1 MTPLVLSMQA
11 FGPFAAEETIDFSQ
25 LGRSPL
31 FLINGP
37 TGAGKSSI
45 LDAICFALYG
55 QTTGEERSGTQ
66 MRCDQA
72 ADTLLTEVTL
82 DFYLRKECY
91 RVRRVPQQERPKTR
105 GDGTT
110 TQNAEAQLWR
120 LTAEGKENECL
131 VARSVNDAT
140 AQVQAL
146 LGLDASQFRQVM
158 VLPQGKFRELL
169 LAESKEREKIL
180 SQLFQTHIFQRI
192 EEQLRTQSN
201 QIERAVKDHQHRVQ
215 GILDASDS
223 ESEAA
228 LIETL
233 ETLAPEH
240 QAAERALTIAKQQRE
255 QAQAAERQGQEC
267 QALFDHRA
275 VLDAEKNQLLHQQPE
290 IERAQQRLNAHEQT
304 QALAEVFHRVQT
316 AQQTAQATQEE
327 HVQAQAAVETKQAGH
342 KHAQHALQQAQSRYQ
357 KLPEQ
362 REQAGRLQQ
371 ALEQFQA
378 LNRVEK
384 ELHQAQH
391 AWQGLHQQL
400 RKQTQQRDTIA
411 EQGEASAA
419 KLKVEQVER
428 NNLAGCGEVLK
439 SLQALHAQRQT
450 LAGLESQRAALAEQ
464 LAQAARDVES
474 HQQAVERCKRQATE
488 QEMHWHQGQAALL
501 AARLETHQP
510 CPVCGSREHP
520 APAIQ
525 EQSPVTQADVKR
537 ARTAYEQAHQAL
549 VQTQQLQ
556 QRLAQ
561 RLSHN
566 DEQGEY
572 LCHTLGEW
580 GAKPLS
586 ALDAACQESQR
597 HVERYQ
603 ALTQEL
609 AAQERTLEQQRSE
622 WKTLDTQIKSQQPL
636 LEAAQKRCHQLEAQ
650 CEQLRRA
657 LPESH
662 GSLEALQAELER
674 VQNNIQQ
681 GEAAWQSAQED
692 AQHAQTALA
701 RAETTL
707 SDITQRAAAA
717 TQALSAAQNEWRLA
731 LDGSAFENDA
741 DFIQARLEVSERQA
755 LIEAVTHFK
764 QALAKLDGQLEAS
777 QARLEGLTPPDLT
790 ALAEQ
795 VASAQ
800 AHEQVCDQTYQR
812 LVARIAQLTAT
823 QQKLKAAHAAEAEL
837 EAEYRLWGTLSEIAN
852 GRTGHRISLQ
862 RFVLGVLLDDVLI
875 QASERLVRMSRG
887 RYQLVRREDPSKG
900 NKASGLELDV
910 ADTYTGKNRPVAT
923 LSGGESFMAAL
934 ALALGLSDVVQAYA
948 GGIQL
953 DTLFIDEGF
962 GSLDQDALDQA
973 IAMLSELQMG
983 GRMIGIISH
992 VSELKEQMPVRIEVR
1007 ASRQGSTVQVQ
1018 SAIPIKAP

>member
-1 MTPLVLSMQA
+1 MTPLVLTMQA
-11 FGPFAAEETIDFSQ
+11 FGPFAAEETINFSQ

-82 DFYLRKECY
+82 DFYLRGENY
-91 RVRRVPQQERPKTR
+91 RVRRVPQQERPKAR
-105 GDGTT
+105 GEGTT

-120 LTAEGKENECL
+120 LTADGKENECL

-169 LAESKEREKIL
+169 LAESKDREKIF

-192 EEQLRTQSN
+192 EEHLRTQAN
-201 QIERAVKDHQHRVQ
+201 QIDRAVKDHQHRVQ
-215 GILDASDS
+215 GILDASDI

-228 LIETL
+228 LIEAL
-233 ETLAPEH
+233 ETQAPEH
-240 QAAERALTIAKQQRE
+240 QAAEKALAIAKQQRE
-255 QAQAAERQGQEC
+255 QAEAAERQGQEC
-267 QALFDHRA
+267 QALFDRHTA
-275 VLDAEKNQLLHQQPE
+275 LGAEKNQRLHQQPE
-290 IERAQQRLNAHEQT
+290 IERAQQRLSAHEQT
-304 QALAEVFHRVQT
+304 QALAEPFHRVQT
-316 AQQTAQATQEE
+316 AQQTASATQQER
-327 HVQAQAAVETKQAGH
+327 VQAQTAVEKQQATH
-342 KHAQHALQQAQSRYQ
+342 QHAQQALHQAQTRYQ
-357 KLPEQ
+357 QLPER

-378 LNRVEK
+378 LTGVEQA
-384 ELHQAQH
+384 LHQAQQT
-391 AWQGLHQQL
+391 WQSLYRQL
-400 RKQTQQRDTIA
+400 DQQTQQRDTIA
-411 EQGEASAA
+411 EQGEALAA
-419 KLKVEQVER
+419 RLKAEQIER
-428 NNLAGCGEVLK
+428 NHLAGCDEVLK
-439 SLQALHAQRQT
+439 SRQALHAQRQT
-450 LAGLESQRAALAEQ
+450 LAELESQRAALAEQ
-464 LAQAARDVES
+464 VAQAASDVEH
-474 HQQAVERCKRQATE
+474 HQQTVERYKRRATE

-501 AARLETHQP
+501 AARLESQQP

-520 APAIQ
+520 APAVQ
-525 EQSPVTQADVKR
+525 EQPPVTQADVKR
-537 ARTAYEQAHQAL
+537 ARTEHEQAHQAL
-549 VQTQQLQ
+549 VQAQQLQ
-556 QRLAQ
+556 QRLTQ
-561 RLSHN
+561 QLKYN
-566 DEQGEY
+566 DEQSEY
-572 LCHTLGEW
+572 LRHTLGEW

-586 ALDAACQESQR
+586 ALEAACQESQR

-603 ALTQEL
+603 VLTREL
-609 AAQERTLEQQRSE
+609 ATQERTLEQQRSE
-622 WKTLDTQIKSQQPL
+622 WKALDTQIKAQQPE

-657 LPESH
+657 LPEPH
-662 GSLEALQAELER
+662 GSLEALQAELGR
-674 VQNNIQQ
+674 VQSDIQQ
-681 GEAAWQSAQED
+681 SEAAWQSAQES
-692 AQHAQTALA
+692 AHHAQTALA

-707 SDITQRAAAA
+707 SDIAQRAAAA
-717 TQALSAAQNEWRLA
+717 TQALSAAQNEWQLA
-731 LDGSAFENDA
+731 LSSSAFDNDA
-741 DFIQARLEVSERQA
+741 DFIQARLEAPERQA
-755 LIEAVTHFK
+755 LIETVTLFQ
-764 QALAKLDGQLEAS
+764 QALAKLDGQLEDS
-777 QARLEGLTPPDLT
+777 QTRLEGLTPPDLT

-800 AHEQVCDQTYQR
+800 AHEQVCNQTYQR
-812 LVARIAQLTAT
+812 LAARIAQLTAT

-992 VSELKEQMPVRIEVR
+992 VSALKEQMPVRIEVR

-1018 SAIPIKAP
+1018 GVIPA

>member
-1 MTPLVLSMQA
+1 MTPLVLTMQA
-11 FGPFAAEETIDFSQ
+11 FGPFAAEETINFSQ

-82 DFYLRKECY
+82 DFYLRGENY
-91 RVRRVPQQERPKTR
+91 RVRRAPQQERPKAR
-105 GDGTT
+105 GEGTT

-120 LTAEGKENECL
+120 LTADDKENECL

-169 LAESKEREKIL
+169 LAESKDREKIF

-192 EEQLRTQSN
+192 EEHLRTQAN
-201 QIERAVKDHQHRVQ
+201 QIDRAVKDHQHRVQ
-215 GILDASDS
+215 GILDASDI

-228 LIETL
+228 LIEAL
-233 ETLAPEH
+233 EALAPEH
-240 QAAERALTIAKQQRE
+240 QAAEKALAIAKQHRE
-255 QAQAAERQGQEC
+255 QAEAAERQGQEC
-267 QALFDHRA
+267 QALFDRHTA
-275 VLDAEKNQLLHQQPE
+275 LGAEKNQRLHQQPE
-290 IERAQQRLNAHEQT
+290 IERAQQRLSAHEQT
-304 QALAEVFHRVQT
+304 QALVEPFHRVQT
-316 AQQTAQATQEE
+316 AQQTASATQQGR
-327 HVQAQAAVETKQAGH
+327 VQAQTAVEKQQATH
-342 KHAQHALQQAQSRYQ
+342 QHAQQALHQAQTRYQ
-357 KLPEQ
+357 QLPER

-378 LNRVEK
+378 LTGVEQA
-384 ELHQAQH
+384 LHQAQQT
-391 AWQGLHQQL
+391 WQSLYRQL
-400 RKQTQQRDTIA
+400 DQQTQQRDTIA
-411 EQGEASAA
+411 EQGEALAA
-419 KLKVEQVER
+419 RLKAEQIER
-428 NNLAGCGEVLK
+428 NHLAGCDEMLK
-439 SLQALHAQRQT
+439 SRQALHAQRQT

-464 LAQAARDVES
+464 VAQAASDVEH
-474 HQQAVERCKRQATE
+474 HQQTVERYKRRATE

-501 AARLETHQP
+501 AARLESQQP
-510 CPVCGSREHP
+510 CPVCGSCDHP
-520 APAIQ
+520 APAVQ
-525 EQSPVTQADVKR
+525 EQPPVTQADVKR
-537 ARTAYEQAHQAL
+537 ARTEHEQAHQAL
-549 VQTQQLQ
+549 VQAQQLQ
-556 QRLAQ
+556 QRLTQ
-561 RLSHN
+561 QLKYN
-566 DEQGEY
+566 DEQSEY
-572 LCHTLGEW
+572 LRHTLGEW

-586 ALDAACQESQR
+586 ALEAACQESQR

-603 ALTQEL
+603 VLTREL
-609 AAQERTLEQQRSE
+609 ATQERTLEQQRSE
-622 WKTLDTQIKSQQPL
+622 WKALDTQIKAQQPE

-657 LPESH
+657 LPEPH
-662 GSLEALQAELER
+662 GSLEALQAELGR
-674 VQNNIQQ
+674 VQSDIQQ
-681 GEAAWQSAQED
+681 SEAAWQSAQES
-692 AQHAQTALA
+692 AHHAQTALA

-707 SDITQRAAAA
+707 SDIAQRAAAA
-717 TQALSAAQNEWRLA
+717 TQALSAAQNEWQLA
-731 LDGSAFENDA
+731 LSSSAFDNDA
-741 DFIQARLEVSERQA
+741 DFIQARLEAPERQA
-755 LIEAVTHFK
+755 LIETVTLFQ
-764 QALAKLDGQLEAS
+764 QALAKLDGQLEDS
-777 QARLEGLTPPDLT
+777 QTRLEGLTPPDLT

-800 AHEQVCDQTYQR
+800 AHEQVCNQTYQR
-812 LVARIAQLTAT
+812 LAARIAQLTAT

-1018 SAIPIKAP
+1018 GVIPA

>member
-1 MTPLVLSMQA
+1 MTPLVLTMQA
-11 FGPFAAEETIDFSQ
+11 FGPFAAEESINFAQ

-82 DFYLRKECY
+82 DFYLRGESY
-91 RVRRVPQQERPKTR
+91 RVRRVPQQERPKAR
-105 GDGTT
+105 GEGTT

-120 LTAEGKENECL
+120 ITAEGKENQCL

-169 LAESKEREKIL
+169 LAESKDREKIF
-180 SQLFQTHIFQRI
+180 SQLFQTQIFQRI
-192 EEQLRTQSN
+192 EEHLRTQAN

-228 LIETL
+228 LIEAL

-240 QAAERALTIAKQQRE
+240 QAAEQALAIAKQQRE
-255 QAQAAERQGQEC
+255 QAEAAERQGQEC
-267 QALFDHRA
+267 QALFDRHA
-275 VLDAEKNQLLHQQPE
+275 ALGAEKNQLLHQQPE
-290 IERAQQRLNAHEQT
+290 IERAQQRLSAHEQT
-304 QALAEVFHRVQT
+304 QALAESFHRVQT
-316 AQQTAQATQEE
+316 AQQTARATQQES
-327 HVQAQAAVETKQAGH
+327 VQAQTAVEKQQATH
-342 KHAQHALQQAQSRYQ
+342 QHAQQALHQAQTRYQ
-357 KLPEQ
+357 QLPER

-378 LNRVEK
+378 LTGVEQSLQQAQQTWQS
-384 ELHQAQH
+384 LHQKLDQ
-391 AWQGLHQQL
+391 
-400 RKQTQQRDTIA
+400 QTQQRNTIA
-411 EQGEASAA
+411 EQGEALAA
-419 KLKVEQVER
+419 KLKAEQIER

-439 SLQALHAQRQT
+439 SRQALHAQRKS
-450 LAGLESQRAALAEQ
+450 LAGLESQRTALAEQ
-464 LAQAARDVES
+464 VAQAASDIEH
-474 HQQAVERCKRQATE
+474 HQQAVERYKRRATE
-488 QEMHWHQGQAALL
+488 QEMHWHHGQAALL
-501 AARLETHQP
+501 AARLQTQQP
-510 CPVCGSREHP
+510 CPVCGSCEHP

-525 EQSPVTQADVKR
+525 EQPPVTQADVKR
-537 ARTAYEQAHQAL
+537 ARTEHEQAHQAL
-549 VQTQQLQ
+549 MQAQQLQ

-561 RLSHN
+561 QLKYN
-566 DEQGEY
+566 DEQSEY
-572 LCHTLGEW
+572 LRHTLGEW
-580 GAKPLS
+580 STKSLS
-586 ALDAACQESQR
+586 ALEAACQESQQ

-603 ALTQEL
+603 VLTQEL
-609 AAQERTLEQQRSE
+609 ASQERTLEQQRSE
-622 WKTLDTQIKSQQPL
+622 WKALDSQIKSQQPE
-636 LEAAQKRCHQLEAQ
+636 LEAAQKHCHQLEAQ
-650 CEQLRRA
+650 CEQLRRT
-657 LPESH
+657 LPETH
-662 GSLEALQAELER
+662 GSLEALQAELRR
-674 VQNNIQQ
+674 VQGDIQQ
-681 GEAAWQSAQED
+681 SEAAWQSAQES
-692 AQHAQTALA
+692 AHHAQTALA

-707 SDITQRAAAA
+707 SDIVQRAGAA
-717 TQALSAAQNEWRLA
+717 TQALSTAQNEWQLA
-731 LDGSAFENDA
+731 LSGSAFDSDTN
-741 DFIQARLEVSERQA
+741 FLQARLEAPERQA
-755 LIEAVTHFK
+755 LIESVTHFQ

-795 VASAQ
+795 VTAAQ

-812 LVARIAQLTAT
+812 LTARITQLTAT

-1018 SAIPIKAP
+1018 GVL